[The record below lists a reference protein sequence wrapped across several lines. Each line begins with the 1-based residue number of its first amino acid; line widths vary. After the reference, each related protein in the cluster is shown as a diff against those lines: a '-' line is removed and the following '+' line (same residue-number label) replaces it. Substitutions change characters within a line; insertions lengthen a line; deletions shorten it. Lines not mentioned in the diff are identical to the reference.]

1 MGKRTDEATSE
12 ELANWIVR
20 GMQERKAFDIVLLN
34 LKNVQNA
41 IADYFVI
48 CSGSSTTQIDAISD
62 SIDEQ
67 VHKEIQQSPWHREGI
82 ENKQWILLDYVDVVA
97 HVFDKESRE
106 FYNLENLWGDAVKTD
121 YEVQHQ

>member
-67 VHKEIQQSPWHREGI
+67 VQKETQQNPWHREGV